1 MEPSQSKTVPTLP
14 PGVPTQSSTPEIIN
28 PNQQKPHLSYK
39 AAVDDA
45 VKNEENKSSTAN
57 TDLIVGVLLA
67 LLVIIAVVVFIDSE
81 METNDY
87 FTSTNDYSQ
96 DDLLW
101 GATQENPTW
110 NDEEPNNEDIED
122 YEEVF
127 YDDRL

>member
-1 MEPSQSKTVPTLP
+1 MQPSQSKTVLTLP

-28 PNQQKPHLSYK
+28 PTQQKPHLSYK
-39 AAVDDA
+39 AVVDDA
-45 VKNEENKSSTAN
+45 VKNEENKTSTVN
-57 TDLIVGVLLA
+57 NDLIVVVILA

-87 FTSTNDYSQ
+87 SQ

-101 GATQENPTW
+101 GATQEKPKW

-122 YEEVF
+122 YEEIF
-127 YDDRL
+127 YDDGT